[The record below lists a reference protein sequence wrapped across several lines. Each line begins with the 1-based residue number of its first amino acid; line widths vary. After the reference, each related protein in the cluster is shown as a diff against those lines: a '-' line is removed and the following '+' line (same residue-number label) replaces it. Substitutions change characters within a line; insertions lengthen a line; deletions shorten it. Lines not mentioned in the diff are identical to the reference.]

1 MKEIFIGEKLVLINE
16 TGANVTIGNSEITLF
31 NQDNCPANVGVDSSD
46 FVEGTFSV
54 VIFFDGALVSN
65 EIIKVKSPFIK
76 KSKKEELREAINSI
90 DKVIHYRLTNNEE
103 AIQQMSINGKSF
115 VYETLDALMSARKR
129 MMANLENLIN
139 SEKLANGKSPIVT
152 IKARFKNA

>member
-16 TGANVTIGNSEITLF
+16 TGANVTIGNSETTLF

-46 FVEGTFSV
+46 FIEGTFSV

-76 KSKKEELREAINSI
+76 KSKKEELREAINNI

-115 VYETLDALMSARKR
+115 VYESLDALMSARKR